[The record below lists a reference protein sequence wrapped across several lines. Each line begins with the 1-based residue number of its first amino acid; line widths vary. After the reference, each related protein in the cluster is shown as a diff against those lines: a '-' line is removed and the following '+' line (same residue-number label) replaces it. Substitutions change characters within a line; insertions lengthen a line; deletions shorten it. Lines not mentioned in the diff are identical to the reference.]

1 MNNSALISALYAG
14 IKKRSETRALIPMGY
29 VPGIPM
35 LTIKNDCLIAI
46 VPFLRYKTTGEKDRT
61 LVFPIRYVLEY
72 SLPELT
78 LVKFADLAVE
88 SNFSE
93 VNFKKAIGFFR
104 HEAIKNLDKNAYQEL
119 RQKTL
124 SQFDKLCDMLINDKP
139 YTENDEQELKKCLN
153 LIVEPSLYGFYKTIN
168 IDFFN
173 KYLMK

>member
-14 IKKRSETRALIPMGY
+14 IKKRSETRTLIPMGY

-78 LVKFADLAVE
+78 LVKFADFGHGLE
-88 SNFSE
+88 RFP
-93 VNFKKAIGFFR
+93 KCGLPRLRFF
-104 HEAIKNLDKNAYQEL
+104 AD
-119 RQKTL
+119 
-124 SQFDKLCDMLINDKP
+124 
-139 YTENDEQELKKCLN
+139 
-153 LIVEPSLYGFYKTIN
+153 
-168 IDFFN
+168 
-173 KYLMK
+173 